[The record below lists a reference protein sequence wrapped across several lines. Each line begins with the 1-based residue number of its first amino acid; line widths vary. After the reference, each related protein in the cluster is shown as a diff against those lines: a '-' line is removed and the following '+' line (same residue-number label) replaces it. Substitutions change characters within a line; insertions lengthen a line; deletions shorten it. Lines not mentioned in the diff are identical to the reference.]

1 MKGKEKQGRG
11 SEESM
16 LPSVRERSK
25 KSGLP
30 PGTMIHIGE
39 KKTEGIRMTLIKYD
53 ESSFLEQEVK
63 KVREC
68 LPYLEKPGVSWIN
81 IDGIHQVEVIEE
93 IGQFFTLHPLLLED
107 ILNTG
112 QRPKLEDYGP
122 YLFLVLRMLS
132 HDQGEGLILSEQVSM
147 ILGPTYVISFQE
159 REGDLFESIR
169 DRLRKAKGRIRK
181 MGADYLAY
189 SLLDAIV
196 DGYFP
201 ILEKIEERIES
212 QEEELLVKPTQ
223 ATVKEI
229 HRLKRQMTLLRK
241 SVWPLREVINSLNKG
256 DSPLIQESTH
266 WYLKDVYDHTI
277 QIIETIEESR
287 ELLAEMLDLY
297 LSSLSNRMNEIMKVL
312 TIFASIFIPL
322 TFIAGVYGMNFKYF
336 PELEWRWGYPF
347 IWLVMLMVSFFMLLY
362 FKRKKWL

>member
-1 MKGKEKQGRG
+1 M
-11 SEESM
+11 SS
-16 LPSVRERSK
+16 SVRERSK

-30 PGTMIHIGE
+30 PGTLIHIGE
-39 KKTEGIRMTLIKYD
+39 KKTEGIRITLIKYD
-53 ESSFLEQEVK
+53 ETSFLEQEVR

-68 LPYLEKPGVSWIN
+68 LPYLEGAGVAWIN
-81 IDGIHQVEVIEE
+81 IDGMHQVDVIEE

-132 HDQGEGLILSEQVSM
+132 LGQRERFILSEQVSV
-147 ILGPTYVISFQE
+147 ILGPNYVLSFQE
-159 REGDLFESIR
+159 REGDVFESIR

-181 MGADYLAY
+181 MGPDYLAY

-201 ILEKIEERIES
+201 ILEKIEERIEG
-212 QEEELLVKPTQ
+212 QEEELLISPAQ
-223 ATVKEI
+223 ATVREI
-229 HRLKRQMTLLRK
+229 HRLKREMTLLRK
-241 SVWPLREVINSLNKG
+241 SIWPLREVINRLTKG

-277 QIIETIEESR
+277 QIIETIDESR
-287 ELLAEMLDLY
+287 ELLAGMLDLY

-312 TIFASIFIPL
+312 TIFASLFIPL
-322 TFIAGVYGMNFKYF
+322 TFIVGVYGMNFKHF